1 MCNQLDLMGKKKI
14 AIIKK
19 PILSGYIHAVGR
31 CLAVYSSLE

>member
-14 AIIKK
+14 TIIKK
-19 PILSGYIHAVGR
+19 PILSLYIHMVGK